1 MEDTVTETTTTKTI
15 KEKLSF
21 NMDPEI
27 LDKPARTIEK
37 AIMKSGTNIAEG
49 LILGG
54 LVIGFAILMT
64 SC

>member
-27 LDKPARTIEK
+27 LVKPARTIEK
-37 AIMKSGTNIAEG
+37 AITKSGTNIAEG

>member
-37 AIMKSGTNIAEG
+37 AIM
-49 LILGG
+49 
-54 LVIGFAILMT
+54 
-64 SC
+64 